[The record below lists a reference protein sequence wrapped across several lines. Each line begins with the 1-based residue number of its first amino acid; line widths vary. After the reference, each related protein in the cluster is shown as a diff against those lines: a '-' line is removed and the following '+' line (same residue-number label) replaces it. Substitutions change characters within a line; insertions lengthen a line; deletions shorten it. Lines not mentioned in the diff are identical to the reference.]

1 MIEFSEIARFARDH
15 EESIII
21 ILSVLSMTLLGGLLL
36 TATGKVLEVTA
47 NEIVETTMEPDGTE
61 IRQTNN
67 DRKVRFY
74 SE

>member
-1 MIEFSEIARFARDH
+1 MRDVKALEFFKEH
-15 EESIII
+15 ENSIVII
-21 ILSVLSMTLLGGLLL
+21 FSVLSMTFLGSLLL

>member
-1 MIEFSEIARFARDH
+1 MKDLSDLAAFAREH
-15 EESIII
+15 ENSIVII
-21 ILSVLSMTLLGGLLL
+21 FSIVSMTFLGSLLL

-61 IRQTNN
+61 VRQTNN

>member
-1 MIEFSEIARFARDH
+1 MNGFNDIVKFAKDH
-15 EESIII
+15 ENSIVIVF
-21 ILSVLSMTLLGGLLL
+21 SVLSMTFLGSLLL

>member
-1 MIEFSEIARFARDH
+1 MRDLKALEFIKEH
-15 EESIII
+15 ENSIVII
-21 ILSVLSMTLLGGLLL
+21 FSLVSITFLGSLLL

-47 NEIVETTMEPDGTE
+47 NEVVETTMEPDGRE

-67 DRKVRFY
+67 DRKVKFY

>member
-1 MIEFSEIARFARDH
+1 MRDKKVLEYFKEH
-15 EESIII
+15 ENSIVII
-21 ILSVLSMTLLGGLLL
+21 FSVLSMTFLGSLLL

-61 IRQTNN
+61 VRQSNN

>member
-1 MIEFSEIARFARDH
+1 MKDITSLASFAKEH
-15 EESIII
+15 ENSIVII
-21 ILSVLSMTLLGGLLL
+21 FSVLSMTFLGSLLL

-47 NEIVETTMEPDGTE
+47 NEIVETSMGPDGVE

-67 DRKVRFY
+67 DRKVKFY

>member
-1 MIEFSEIARFARDH
+1 MKDFSVLAQFAKEH
-15 EESIII
+15 ENSIVII
-21 ILSVLSMTLLGGLLL
+21 FSVLSMTFLGSLLL

-61 IRQTNN
+61 VRQTNN

>member
-1 MIEFSEIARFARDH
+1 MRDFKALEFLKGH
-15 EESIII
+15 ENSIVII
-21 ILSVLSMTLLGGLLL
+21 FSLVSITFLGSLLL

-47 NEIVETTMEPDGTE
+47 NEVVETTMEPDGRE

-67 DRKVRFY
+67 DRKVKFY

>member
-1 MIEFSEIARFARDH
+1 MIDKKAFQFIKEHENSIVIIFS
-15 EESIII
+15 
-21 ILSVLSMTLLGGLLL
+21 VMSMTLLGSLLL

-47 NEIVETTMEPDGTE
+47 NEIVETTMEPDGTQVQ
-61 IRQTNN
+61 QTNN